1 MPRNMDMSKN
11 DEKEKKMR
19 LFIKADNYNA
29 KFAWIIT
36 LIADVAL
43 IVFGIQEKTFKSYLI
58 ACGLTILVTVL
69 WLLCRNEGL
78 LIENNKLCYKGLRKK
93 NYELNQIAGIHIV
106 KDQIYLGN
114 LISIDL
120 KIKGEYKYKIIY
132 LKDKDFE
139 NRSSDNGVC
148 DFHIHHGKHIL
159 FTTVY
164 DEKAIEY
171 FKSKGIGI
179 TGVIK

>member
-1 MPRNMDMSKN
+1 
-11 DEKEKKMR
+11 MR
-19 LFIKADNYNA
+19 LFIKADNYSA
-29 KFAWIIT
+29 KFLWIIT

-43 IVFGIQEKTFKSYLI
+43 IVFGIQDNTFNSSLVI
-58 ACGLTILVTVL
+58 ASVLTIIVMVI
-69 WLLCRNEGL
+69 WLLSRNEGL
-78 LIENNKLCYKGLRKK
+78 LIEDDKLFYKSIREKY
-93 NYELNQIAGIHIV
+93 YELNQIAGIHIV

-139 NRSSDNGVC
+139 NRSSDNGVW
-148 DFHIHHGKHIL
+148 DFHIHHRKHIL

-171 FKSKGIGI
+171 FKSKGIEV
-179 TGVIK
+179 TGVIQ

>member
-1 MPRNMDMSKN
+1 MK
-11 DEKEKKMR
+11 
-19 LFIKADNYNA
+19 LFIKADNYSA
-29 KFAWIIT
+29 KFLWIIT

-43 IVFGIQEKTFKSYLI
+43 IVFGIQENTFKFSFAI
-58 ACGLTILVTVL
+58 ACGLTIFVSVL

-78 LIENNKLCYKGLRKK
+78 LIEKDKLCYKGLRKK
-93 NYELNQIAGIHIV
+93 YYELNQIEGIHIV
-106 KDQIYLGN
+106 IDQIYLGN

-139 NRSSDNGVC
+139 NRSSDNGVW
-148 DFHIHHGKHIL
+148 DFHIHHRKHIL

-171 FKSKGIGI
+171 FKSKGIEV
-179 TGVIK
+179 TGVIQ

>member
-1 MPRNMDMSKN
+1 MK
-11 DEKEKKMR
+11 
-19 LFIKADNYNA
+19 LFIKADNYSE
-29 KFAWIIT
+29 KFLWIIT
-36 LIADVAL
+36 LIADIAL
-43 IVFGIQEKTFKSYLI
+43 IVFGIQENTFKSYFTI

-120 KIKGEYKYKIIY
+120 KIKGKYKYKIIY

-171 FKSKGIGI
+171 FKSKGIEI

>member
-1 MPRNMDMSKN
+1 MKA
-11 DEKEKKMR
+11 
-19 LFIKADNYNA
+19 FIKADNYSA
-29 KFAWIIT
+29 KFLWIIT

-43 IVFGIQEKTFKSYLI
+43 IVFGIQENTFNISFTI

-78 LIENNKLCYKGLRKK
+78 LIENDKLYYKGLRKK
-93 NYELNQIAGIHIV
+93 HYEINQIAGLHIV

-114 LISIDL
+114 LSSIDL

-139 NRSSDNGVC
+139 NSSTDNGVW
-148 DFHIHHGKHIL
+148 DFHFYHRKHIL

-164 DEKAIEY
+164 DEKVIEY
-171 FKSKGIGI
+171 FKSKGIEV
-179 TGVIK
+179 TGVIQ

>member
-1 MPRNMDMSKN
+1 MK
-11 DEKEKKMR
+11 
-19 LFIKADNYNA
+19 LFIKADNYSA
-29 KFAWIIT
+29 KFLWIIT
-36 LIADVAL
+36 LIADVVL
-43 IVFGIQEKTFKSYLI
+43 IVFGIQENTFKFSFII
-58 ACGLTILVTVL
+58 ACGLTILVMVL
-69 WLLCRNEGL
+69 WLLCRNDGL

-139 NRSSDNGVC
+139 NRSSDNGVW
-148 DFHIHHGKHIL
+148 DFHIHHRKHIL

-171 FKSKGIGI
+171 FKSKGIEI

>member
-1 MPRNMDMSKN
+1 
-11 DEKEKKMR
+11 MR
-19 LFIKADNYNA
+19 LFIKVDNYTA

-43 IVFGIQEKTFKSYLI
+43 IVSGIQENTFKFSFTI
-58 ACGLTILVTVL
+58 SCGLTILVAVL

-78 LIENNKLCYKGLRKK
+78 LIENDKLCYKGLRKK

-106 KDQIYLGN
+106 KDQIYLGKF
-114 LISIDL
+114 ISIDL

-139 NRSSDNGVC
+139 NRSSDNGVW

-171 FKSKGIGI
+171 FKSKGIEI

>member
-1 MPRNMDMSKN
+1 MK
-11 DEKEKKMR
+11 
-19 LFIKADNYNA
+19 LFIKADNYSA
-29 KFAWIIT
+29 KFLWIIT

-43 IVFGIQEKTFKSYLI
+43 IVFGIQENAFKSSFTI
-58 ACGLTILVTVL
+58 ACGLTILVMVL

-78 LIENNKLCYKGLRKK
+78 LIENDKLCYKGLRKK
-93 NYELNQIAGIHIV
+93 YYEINQIAGLHIV
-106 KDQIYLGN
+106 KDQLLLVYLSGGTPW
-114 LISIDL
+114 SIDI
-120 KIKGEYKYKIIY
+120 KRKGEYKYNIIY

-139 NRSSDNGVC
+139 NRSSDNGVY
-148 DFHIHHGKHIL
+148 DFHLHHRKHIL

-171 FKSKGIGI
+171 FKSKGIEI